1 MILTKII
8 DFFAFYTIKTLR
20 LYYILEFN
28 YYFCDDILKIQVIYI
43 GKN

>member
-8 DFFAFYTIKTLR
+8 DFFAFYTTKTLR
-20 LYYILEFN
+20 LYHILEFN
-28 YYFCDDILKIQVIYI
+28 YFICDDILKIQEIYI

>member
-1 MILTKII
+1 MILVKII
-8 DFFAFYTIKTLR
+8 DFFTFYTTKTLH
-20 LYYILEFN
+20 LCHILEFN

>member
-8 DFFAFYTIKTLR
+8 DFFAFYTTKTLH
-20 LYYILEFN
+20 LYSILEFN